1 MHRQGAV
8 FVDSLQDH
16 HQLLELLLLLQ
27 LLLLML
33 AISLQVPFGT
43 AFHSLA

>member
-8 FVDSLQDH
+8 FVDSLQDY

-33 AISLQVPFGT
+33 AISLQVPFGK
-43 AFHSLA
+43 AFHALA